1 MIIFQGTGLC
11 GNIRCIEIILST
23 IECKFYY
30 SIALRVMIFRYGN
43 DYWWLFIMC
52 QCNLLT
58 RRLTFTFHYSYSY
71 IFTILKLAINFFYDF
86 YHIYKNNIKLKKN
99 SYLNFILIFSSF
111 SIVNGSSLA
120 WKMFRSW
127 VPEFFYLWKVW
138 WIYRASGYIMNNGW
152 CSE

>member
-11 GNIRCIEIILST
+11 RNIRCIEIILST

-30 SIALRVMIFRYGN
+30 SIALRVMIFRHGN

-58 RRLTFTFHYSYSY
+58 RGLTFTFHYSYSY
-71 IFTILKLAINFFYDF
+71 IFIILKLAINFFFLSFLSYLQS
-86 YHIYKNNIKLKKN
+86 NIKLKKKKN
-99 SYLNFILIFSSF
+99 SYLNFISIFSSF

-127 VPEFFYLWKVW
+127 VPEFFFSCEKFDE
-138 WIYRASGYIMNNGW
+138 YIVRQAT
-152 CSE
+152 